1 MKSIT
6 FGQLLDKLL
15 YLSNQKK
22 STLAKILGYDVS
34 YISKWINGKNLPTQK
49 SISDVCKR
57 TSEFIV
63 NSLTPIS
70 MRELKSYFEIGEDIN
85 TNSILSQYLEE
96 RLKESYIYT
105 AQKNIP
111 DLHSRTHWED
121 SYNSIMHINP
131 RLRKQYLAKDMNL
144 YIKKVSKLDI
154 MISANLFKLNNNDR
168 MAIAEMKSELAEL
181 GERVDLRCRI
191 LLGFEGEI
199 EDIIFNTILTIN
211 MITMYPSINF
221 EVYNCDVDSNSIM
234 SVVKDRIFHMAI
246 FAKDKRCLLTNMSKE
261 KRVVD
266 EMYYSLDEIVKNQG
280 KPIVERKSSINMI
293 KNKKYIQYI
302 MSQDLRLLM
311 GSISELFMPFDL
323 FTEVAESVFG
333 DDKEILDELRKI
345 NMFLQNVTY
354 TSKLKVLI
362 YESGLE
368 SYISSGKLNF
378 FNIPVELT
386 LEQRERH
393 INHIEKVITDSENVE
408 IKLID
413 GNFVEDFKDRQNP
426 SLYLSKTL
434 TLLKINPEKEINDY
448 AIVRDSEFKHICDKF
463 FDSIW
468 ENDIV
473 VNDKEDVLER
483 MKKYLAYSKIINES
497 F

>member
-1 MKSIT
+1 
-6 FGQLLDKLL
+6 
-15 YLSNQKK
+15 
-22 STLAKILGYDVS
+22 
-34 YISKWINGKNLPTQK
+34 
-49 SISDVCKR
+49 
-57 TSEFIV
+57 
-63 NSLTPIS
+63 
-70 MRELKSYFEIGEDIN
+70 
-85 TNSILSQYLEE
+85 
-96 RLKESYIYT
+96 
-105 AQKNIP
+105 
-111 DLHSRTHWED
+111 
-121 SYNSIMHINP
+121 
-131 RLRKQYLAKDMNL
+131 
-144 YIKKVSKLDI
+144 
-154 MISANLFKLNNNDR
+154 
-168 MAIAEMKSELAEL
+168 
-181 GERVDLRCRI
+181 
-191 LLGFEGEI
+191 
-199 EDIIFNTILTIN
+199 

-221 EVYNCDVDSNSIM
+221 EVYNCDVDSNSVM

-333 DDKEILDELRKI
+333 NDKEILDELRKI

-393 INHIEKVITDSENVE
+393 INHIEKVITESENVE

>member
-1 MKSIT
+1 MKNIT

-63 NSLTPIS
+63 NSLTPIT
-70 MRELKSYFEIGEDIN
+70 MQDLKGYFEIDDDVD
-85 TNSILSQYLEE
+85 TNSILSKYLEE
-96 RLKESYIYT
+96 NLKESYIFT

-111 DLHSRTHWED
+111 NIHSRTHWED
-121 SYNSIMHINP
+121 NYNSMMHINP
-131 RLRKQYLAKDMNL
+131 RLRKQYLSKDMYSFLN
-144 YIKKVSKLDI
+144 KSNKLDLI
-154 MISANLFKLNNNDR
+154 ISANLYRLNNSDR
-168 MAIAEMKSELAEL
+168 MAISDMKDQLAEL
-181 GERVDLRCRI
+181 EDNVKVRAR
-191 LLGFEGEI
+191 LLMGFEGEH
-199 EDIIFNTILTIN
+199 EDVIFNTILIIN
-211 MITMYPSINF
+211 MITKYPDMDF
-221 EVYNCDVDSNSIM
+221 KVYNCEVDSNSIM
-234 SVVKDRIFHMAI
+234 AVVKDSIFHMAI
-246 FAKDKRCLLTNMSKE
+246 FNKDKQCLLTNMSKE
-261 KRVVD
+261 KRIID
-266 EMYYSLDEIVKNQG
+266 EMYYSLDEMVKNQG
-280 KPIVERKSSINMI
+280 KPIIDRKTSIEMI
-293 KNKKYIQYI
+293 RDKKFTQYI
-302 MSQDLRLLM
+302 MNQDLRLLL
-311 GSISELFMPFDL
+311 GSISELFMPYDL
-323 FTEVAESVFG
+323 FNEVASLVFG
-333 DDKEILDELRKI
+333 DDDEVLDELKKI

-386 LEQRERH
+386 FEQREKH
-393 INHIEKVITDSENVE
+393 INHIEKIITESENVE

-413 GNFVEDFKDRQNP
+413 GNFVEGFKEDENP

-434 TLLKINPEKEINDY
+434 KIMKINPQSRINDY
-448 AIVRDSEFKHICDKF
+448 AIIRDSEFKNICDIF

-468 ENDIV
+468 ENEIV
-473 VNDKEDVLER
+473 VDDKYDVLER

-497 F
+497 L